1 MGDCSREQRLAIAS
15 RLAGGILDPRDPSR
29 VVYGLDEI
37 VRTRMLI
44 AAGDADGNDADA
56 LRRDPMF
63 KLALGR
69 LPNAGDLC
77 SQPTISRMENPP
89 DARALLYMG
98 RAMIDRYCLGFRQV
112 SRRIVLDI
120 DDRFDAVHGDQQL
133 RLFNAH
139 HDEHGFQPVVV
150 FDDDG
155 RIVAAVLRPVSRLS
169 GKQIVRWLH
178 RLITRHWDDPTNPN
192 WAPKTAYEATASS

>member
-15 RLAGGILDPRDPSR
+15 RLAGGIRDPRDPSR

-44 AAGDADGNDADA
+44 AAGDADGNGADA

-63 KLALGR
+63 KLAMGR
-69 LPNAGDLC
+69 LPNDGDLC
-77 SQPTISRMENPP
+77 SQPTISCLENLP
-89 DARALLYMG
+89 DARALLSMG
-98 RAMIDRYCLGFRQV
+98 RAMIDHYLDFRQV
-112 SRRIVLDI
+112 PRRIVLDI
-120 DDRFDAVHGDQQL
+120 ADTFDAVHGDQQL
-133 RLFNAH
+133 QLFNAH

-178 RLITRHWDDPTNPN
+178 RLITRH
-192 WAPKTAYEATASS
+192 